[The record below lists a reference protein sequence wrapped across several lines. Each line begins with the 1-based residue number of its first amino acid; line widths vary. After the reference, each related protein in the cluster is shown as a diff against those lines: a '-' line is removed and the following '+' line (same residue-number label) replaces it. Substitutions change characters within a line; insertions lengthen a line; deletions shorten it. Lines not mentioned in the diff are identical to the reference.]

1 MVTKVDIYGSS
12 FLWCLL
18 SMLVVPYRGGCM
30 FLNSENLFR
39 GIVELEIKT
48 PVKDQSYKTFCNLI
62 AAL

>member
-1 MVTKVDIYGSS
+1 
-12 FLWCLL
+12 
-18 SMLVVPYRGGCM
+18 MLVVPYRGGCM
-30 FLNSENLFR
+30 FLNSEILFR